1 MGICYKIEKLIE
13 SRHINKTRLAEQLDI
28 SRDTVYNW
36 TDENIKASI
45 LMKLSDILQVD
56 MMYFFS
62 DNKKNEVNEDPQV
75 YQKAN
80 KKKISYKLSD
90 IDKMAFP
97 DGKSIE
103 IYLK

>member
-13 SRHINKTRLAEQLDI
+13 SRHINKTR
-28 SRDTVYNW
+28 RDTVYNW

-62 DNKKNEVNEDPQV
+62 DNKKNEVNEHAEV

-80 KKKISYKLSD
+80 KKKINSQ
-90 IDKMAFP
+90 AVN
-97 DGKSIE
+97 
-103 IYLK
+103 